1 MTTEAGVLR
10 LSIIVT
16 FGLALFGVGFG
27 LLTGSASI
35 IFDGIYTLMDAIMTT
50 FALMIAKLITA
61 SMAEST
67 RAKLVKHFTMGFW
80 HLEPIV
86 LGLSGTLLM
95 GAAGYAL
102 ITAISSL
109 MKGGRPL
116 NFDLAIVYAVVA
128 LIGAISMVVYG
139 RRANRRLNSNFIA
152 LDVKAWAISAA
163 MTGALLLAFLLGWAV
178 QGTSL
183 DWISPYIDPAVLA
196 LVCLVV
202 LPMPLPTIRDA
213 LADVLLI
220 TPAELRDH
228 IDEVAARAVERYGFL
243 DYRAYVARVGR
254 GRQIELYFIVPRGLP
269 PRPLEEWDRIRDAIG
284 EEVGGESPD
293 RWLTIAFTTDQE
305 WAE

>member
-1 MTTEAGVLR
+1 MSTEAGVLR

-16 FGLALFGVGFG
+16 FVLALFGVGCG

-35 IFDGIYTLMDAIMTT
+35 IFDGIYTLSDAIMTS
-50 FALMIAKLITA
+50 FALMISKLITS
-61 SMAEST
+61 SMAEAT

-86 LGLSGTLLM
+86 LGLGGTLLM

-102 ITAISSL
+102 ITATSSL
-109 MKGGRPL
+109 MKGGRAL
-116 NFDLAIVYAVVA
+116 NFDVALIYAAVA
-128 LIGAISMVVYG
+128 LIGAIAMVIYG
-139 RRANRRLNSNFIA
+139 RRANRKLNSNFIT

-163 MTGALLLAFLLGWAV
+163 MSGALLVAFTFGWAIR
-178 QGTSL
+178 GTSL
-183 DWISPYIDPAVLA
+183 EWISPYIDPAVLA
-196 LVCLVV
+196 LVCIIV
-202 LPMPLPTIRDA
+202 LPLPLPTIRDA

-220 TPAELRDH
+220 TPADLRIH
-228 IDEVAARAVERYGFL
+228 VDEIAERAVERYGFL
-243 DYRAYVARVGR
+243 SYRAYVARVGR

-284 EEVGGESPD
+284 EEIGDAGPD
-293 RWLTIAFTTDQE
+293 RWLTIAFTTAEE